1 MPEPVRGGQRYLPGL
16 DGLRALAVGAVVAY
30 HVDLGWAQGGLLGVG
45 VFFTLSGY
53 LITDLLLG
61 QYERTGRLQ
70 LADFWLRRARRLLPA
85 LFVMLAVVAAWIT
98 LLDRSQLPAIRGAV
112 AASTV
117 YVTNWWLIA
126 QHSSYFA
133 QFGPPSPL
141 GHLWSLAVEEQFYLI
156 WPWLLWL
163 GLRRGRGRPGTNT
176 RLAAAC
182 LLLAAA
188 SALTM
193 ALLYRPGYDPTRVYD
208 GTDTRA
214 FALLI
219 GAALA
224 FVWPSGQLRAEV
236 TRGAQW
242 ILDGAGIVGLAVFAV
257 LVLRTSEY
265 SPFLYRGGMV
275 LLSLGT
281 ALMVAAA
288 ASPASRFGRV
298 LGSQP
303 LRWLGVRSYGIY
315 LWHFPIITLTTPA
328 DGQDT
333 LVRAVLQVTA
343 SIGCAALSWRYVEE
357 PIRHGAIRRWWAQLE
372 RSGYRLGAVGRQTR
386 IVVAASAPVIM
397 LASCGMT
404 GVVQPNGASPAAS
417 AQLPAASTHPPSVR
431 TPAAGEKRESAADR
445 RSTAS
450 ARSQALTSCRAVV
463 HIGDSTS
470 DGLISPDYLPNPKE
484 RMAAQYARVGVTEF
498 IPEISGARSIVETY
512 DGEPNAY
519 TVAQQ
524 LLRRGYRGCW
534 VLALGTN
541 DTADVYVGSPVSLA
555 TRIRQ
560 MMSLVGNQPVMWV
573 NVKSLLASGPYSE
586 ADMLLWNRAL
596 IRACASY
603 PNMRVYDWAAAARTS
618 WFTTDGIHY
627 TSTGYAARAYLI
639 ARALAKAFP
648 GRGSAA
654 LTGSTDQ
661 VGDGHPPSCLVG

>member
-1 MPEPVRGGQRYLPGL
+1 MPEPVRSGQRYLAGL
-16 DGLRALAVGAVVAY
+16 DGLRALAVGAVVGY

-61 QYERTGRLQ
+61 QYEATGRLQ

-85 LFVMLAVVAAWIT
+85 LFVMLAVIAAWIT

-112 AASTV
+112 AASAV

-141 GHLWSLAVEEQFYLI
+141 GHLWSLAVEEQFYLV

-163 GLRRGRGRPGTNT
+163 GLRWGRGRPGTNT

-182 LLLAAA
+182 LLLAAV

-224 FVWPSGQLRAEV
+224 FVWPSRHLRAEV
-236 TRGAQW
+236 TKGAER
-242 ILDGAGIVGLAVFAV
+242 ILDGAGAAGLAVFAV
-257 LVLRTSEY
+257 LVLRTNEY

-275 LLSLGT
+275 LLSLAT

-315 LWHFPIITLTTPA
+315 LWHFPIIALTTPA

-333 LVRAVLQVTA
+333 LTRAVLQVTA

-357 PIRHGAIRRWWAQLE
+357 PIRRGAIRRWRAQL
-372 RSGYRLGAVGRQTR
+372 RRNGYRLGAVGRQTR
-386 IVVAASAPVIM
+386 IVVAASAPVVM

-404 GVVQPNGASPAAS
+404 GVVQPNSASPAAS
-417 AQLPAASTHPPSVR
+417 IHPPSVR
-431 TPAAGEKRESAADR
+431 TSAAGEKRESAADR
-445 RSTAS
+445 RSAAS
-450 ARSQALTSCRAVV
+450 ARGQRLTSCRAVV

-512 DGEPNAY
+512 DGQPNAY

-524 LLRRGYRGCW
+524 LLQRGYRGCW

-555 TRIRQ
+555 ARIRQ
-560 MMSLVGNQPVMWV
+560 MMSLIGDQPVMWV

-586 ADMLLWNRAL
+586 ANMLLWNRAL
-596 IRACASY
+596 IRACAGY
-603 PNMRVYDWAAAARTS
+603 PNMRVYDWAAAAKTS
-618 WFTTDGIHY
+618 WFITDGIHY
-627 TSTGYAARAYLI
+627 TSTGYAARAGLI

-648 GRGSAA
+648 DRGPAA

-661 VGDGHPPSCLVG
+661 VGDGHPPSCLVS

>member
-1 MPEPVRGGQRYLPGL
+1 MPEPVRSSQRYLPGL

-30 HVDLGWAQGGLLGVG
+30 HVGLGWAQGGLLGVG

-61 QYERTGRLQ
+61 QYEATGGLQ
-70 LADFWLRRARRLLPA
+70 LGDFWLRRARRLLPA
-85 LFVMLAVVAAWIT
+85 LFVMLAVVVAWVT
-98 LLDRSQLPAIRGAV
+98 LLDRTLLPATRGGVV
-112 AASTV
+112 ASAA
-117 YVTNWWLIA
+117 YVSNWWLIA

-156 WPWLLWL
+156 WPWLLWIAL
-163 GLRRGRGRPGTNT
+163 RLRRPRTRT
-176 RLAAAC
+176 RLATAS

-188 SALTM
+188 SALMMT
-193 ALLYRPGYDPTRVYD
+193 LLYRPGYDPTRVYE

-224 FVWPSGQLRAEV
+224 FVWPSRHLRSDV
-236 TRGAQW
+236 PNGARW
-242 ILDGAGIVGLAVFAV
+242 VLDGAGTAGLVIFAV
-257 LVLRTSEY
+257 LAWRTSEY
-265 SPFLYRGGMV
+265 SPFLYRGGLV

-298 LGSQP
+298 LGWKP

-315 LWHFPIITLTTPA
+315 LWHFPIIVLTTPP

-333 LVRAVLQVTA
+333 LARGALQVAAT
-343 SIGCAALSWRYVEE
+343 IGCAALSWRYLEE
-357 PIRHGAIRRWWAQLE
+357 PIRHGALRRWWAQI
-372 RSGYRLGAVGRQTR
+372 RIGWHRGVTGRRARIAAV
-386 IVVAASAPVIM
+386 ACAPVLV

-404 GVVQPNGASPAAS
+404 GVVQPSSASS
-417 AQLPAASTHPPSVR
+417 APETRSAPTRAPVVR
-431 TPAAGEKRESAADR
+431 ALDPDR
-445 RSTAS
+445 
-450 ARSQALTSCRAVV
+450 TSCRAVV

-470 DGLISPDYLPNPKE
+470 EGLISSDYLPNS
-484 RMAAQYARVGVTEF
+484 RDRIGAQYARVGVTTF

-512 DGEPNAY
+512 DGRPNAY

-524 LLRRGYRGCW
+524 LVQHGYQGCW

-555 TRIRQ
+555 TRIKR
-560 MMSLVGNQPVMWV
+560 MMSLIGNQPVMWV
-573 NVKSLLASGPYSE
+573 NLKSLLASGPYSE
-586 ADMLLWNRAL
+586 SNMQSWNRAL
-596 IRACASY
+596 IQACASY
-603 PNMRVYDWAAAARTS
+603 PNMRVYDWAAAAKDS
-618 WFTTDGIHY
+618 WYISDGIHY
-627 TSTGYAARAYLI
+627 TSAGYEARAYLI
-639 ARALAKAFP
+639 AHALAAAFP
-648 GRGSAA
+648 AHPAHPAHEPAAKTGRADA
-654 LTGSTDQ
+654 E
-661 VGDGHPPSCLVG
+661 GHSSNCLVQ